1 MENKILEKELNENYE
16 SHEIFLHQ
24 SYETLNSIEK
34 IIDEKNEILLEIN
47 MNNIMPYYNLRTNFK
62 NESDGEN
69 NLWDHIIS
77 ILFMTELKG
86 KYNIDLARNI
96 DEEKRIMTKGS
107 IDTYLYTEDLLSN
120 RSNIINIIREL
131 EIDRIH
137 IIIRHVNNE
146 FIWKELF
153 NYFDDELGFIT
164 MIYSDSNIGDIK
176 VVKDG
181 IIDLPT
187 NLYSY
192 KSFIDNNDYE
202 ISNGYKNNIK
212 KKVLINEKKI

>member
-1 MENKILEKELNENYE
+1 
-16 SHEIFLHQ
+16 
-24 SYETLNSIEK
+24 
-34 IIDEKNEILLEIN
+34 
-47 MNNIMPYYNLRTNFK
+47 
-62 NESDGEN
+62 
-69 NLWDHIIS
+69 
-77 ILFMTELKG
+77 
-86 KYNIDLARNI
+86 
-96 DEEKRIMTKGS
+96 
-107 IDTYLYTEDLLSN
+107 
-120 RSNIINIIREL
+120 
-131 EIDRIH
+131 
-137 IIIRHVNNE
+137 
-146 FIWKELF
+146 
-153 NYFDDELGFIT
+153 

>member
-1 MENKILEKELNENYE
+1 MENKILEKEINENYGH
-16 SHEIFLHQ
+16 HEIFLHQ

-47 MNNIMPYYNLRTNFK
+47 INNIMPYYNLRTKFK
-62 NESDGEN
+62 YESIEEN
-69 NLWDHIIS
+69 DLWNHIIS

-86 KYNIDLARNI
+86 KYNVDLARNI

-107 IDTYLYTEDLLSN
+107 VDTYLYSEDLLSN
-120 RSNIINIIREL
+120 RNHIFNIIREL
-131 EIDRIH
+131 EKDRIH

-146 FIWKELF
+146 FIWKEIF
-153 NYFDDELGFIT
+153 NYFDDELGFVT

-176 VVKDG
+176 VVKDE
-181 IIDLPT
+181 IFDLPS

-192 KSFIDNNDYE
+192 KSFDENNDYE
-202 ISNGYKNNIK
+202 LSNKYQNNIK